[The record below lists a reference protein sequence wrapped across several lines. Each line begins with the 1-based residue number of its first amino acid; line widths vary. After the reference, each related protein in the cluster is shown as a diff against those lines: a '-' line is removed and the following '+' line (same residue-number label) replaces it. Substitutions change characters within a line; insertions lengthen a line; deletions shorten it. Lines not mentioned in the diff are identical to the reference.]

1 MKTVASPIKLP
12 NAPIDRLLK
21 PFRKF
26 VAIEAASGILLLFA
40 AAAALILANSP
51 YAESFKAF
59 WHTHL
64 RVSIGAWEID
74 ESLLHWVNDGLMTVF
89 FFVIG
94 LEIKREIV
102 DGELND
108 LRKATLPLMAALG
121 GMVAPAAL
129 FLLLMNGQDEG
140 VKKGWGIPM
149 ATDIAFVVG
158 FLALLGNRV
167 PPGLKIL
174 LLALAI
180 VDDIGAIIVIAL
192 FYAGGTSLSALSIA
206 AAGLAITIACHW
218 AGIRSFGVYIII
230 GAGIW
235 LAMFHSGIHPTV
247 AGVILGL
254 LTPAKAML
262 PRRAAWE
269 SLASA
274 VEGDAQND
282 GYGHSTSVGN
292 LKTIAAETVS
302 PLQRL
307 EGALHP
313 WVAFFIMPVFALA
326 NAGVPI
332 DLSAIAH
339 PVAWSVA
346 IGLVVGKPVGIVI
359 FSWVAVKVGLAS
371 LPTGVN
377 WKAVCG
383 AGMLAGIG
391 FTMSLFIAS
400 LALEG
405 DLLSA
410 GKIGTL
416 IGSATSAIFGLAT
429 LWLTLPQHG
438 NTLVQHGE
446 SAQ

>member
-1 MKTVASPIKLP
+1 MKAVTSHARLP
-12 NAPIDRLLK
+12 NAPIERLLK

-40 AAAALILANSP
+40 AAAALLIANSP
-51 YAESFKAF
+51 YAESFNVF

-102 DGELND
+102 DGELNE
-108 LRKATLPLMAALG
+108 LRKAALPLMAALG
-121 GMVAPAAL
+121 GMAAPAAL
-129 FLLLMNGQDEG
+129 FLLLMNGQAEG
-140 VKKGWGIPM
+140 GKGWGIPM

-206 AAGLAITIACHW
+206 AAGLGITIACHW
-218 AGIRSFGVYIII
+218 AGIRSFGVYILI

-254 LTPAKAML
+254 LTPARAML

-282 GYGHSTSVGN
+282 EHGHSTSVRT
-292 LKTIAAETVS
+292 LRTIAVETVS
-302 PLQRL
+302 PLERL

-332 DLSAIAH
+332 DVSAIAH

-346 IGLVVGKPVGIVI
+346 IGLVVGKPMGIVV
-359 FSWVAVKVGLAS
+359 FSWIAVKVGLAS
-371 LPTGVN
+371 LPTGVS

-405 DLLSA
+405 GLLSA

-416 IGSATSAIFGLAT
+416 IGSAISAILGLAT
-429 LWLTLPQHG
+429 LWLALPQPG
-438 NTLVQHGE
+438 RALVQHGE
-446 SAQ
+446 SAH